1 MPDDPVQLAFGWSAG
16 EDQGRFPR
24 NPRPALPVPFRNGVR
39 MGYSLGQAA
48 RAAGRSKT
56 TIHRTIKSGRLS
68 AARTADGYEI
78 DPAELERVFRT
89 VTGDGDVPVE
99 RTVTDLD
106 PVALT
111 VEVTALRSLAEG
123 RAETIR
129 DLRAR
134 LDAAEA
140 RLDRLLLTDQR
151 PPAPARRSWWRWR

>member
-16 EDQGRFPR
+16 EDQSRFPR

-48 RAAGRSKT
+48 RLVGRSKT
-56 TIHRTIKSGRLS
+56 TIHRAIKSGRLL

-89 VTGDGDVPVE
+89 VTGDSDVPVE

-111 VEVTALRSLAEG
+111 VEVTALRSLAEE
-123 RAETIR
+123 RAETIC
-129 DLRAR
+129 DLR
-134 LDAAEA
+134 A

-151 PPAPARRSWWRWR
+151 PTAPAPARRSWWLWRRR